1 MFPGRNDRKKSMSDM
16 ALTVLARRIGYA
28 GRVTGHGFRHTMSTI
43 LHEQGYNTAWI
54 ELQLAHVDKNT
65 IRGTYNHA
73 QYLEQRKEML
83 QWYANY
89 IESLAEGTVIQGTF
103 GKTA

>member
-1 MFPGRNDRKKSMSDM
+1 
-16 ALTVLARRIGYA
+16 
-28 GRVTGHGFRHTMSTI
+28 MSTI

-73 QYLEQRKEML
+73 QYLEQRMDML
-83 QWYANY
+83 QWYGVYVDELGKING
-89 IESLAEGTVIQGTF
+89 IELRKIV
-103 GKTA
+103 

>member
-1 MFPGRNDRKKSMSDM
+1 
-16 ALTVLARRIGYA
+16 
-28 GRVTGHGFRHTMSTI
+28 MSTI

-73 QYLEQRKEML
+73 QYLEQRMDML
-83 QWYANY
+83 QWYGDYVDELGKING
-89 IESLAEGTVIQGTF
+89 IELRKIV
-103 GKTA
+103 